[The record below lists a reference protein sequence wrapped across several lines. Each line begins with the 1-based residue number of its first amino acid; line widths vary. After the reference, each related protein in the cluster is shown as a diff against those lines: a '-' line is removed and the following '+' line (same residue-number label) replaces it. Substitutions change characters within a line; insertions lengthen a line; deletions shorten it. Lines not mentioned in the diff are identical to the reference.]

1 MRNISLLPLAALLAV
16 AAGCGTEVKE
26 QTSSSVPRRDL
37 TLVTQS
43 AQVEVASPLE
53 TQMLRTSRRGVHS
66 SRMAARL
73 APVAAAAPVLAAPQP
88 VVQPVPAA
96 PAATPT
102 SNRELPPGKT
112 VTLIPVSSGP
122 SNGTDKGADAFPA
135 ERGHTVRAHGGG
147 GTCRGGGRGPDIG
160 MAPAPR
166 PDFR

>member
-1 MRNISLLPLAALLAV
+1 MRNISLLPLAALMAI

-26 QTSSSVPRRDL
+26 QTSSSVPQRDL
-37 TLVTQS
+37 TLVTQT

-53 TQMLRTSRRGVHS
+53 TQLLRSPSRSVHR

-73 APVAAAAPVLAAPQP
+73 APAAAPAPVVVAAPQP
-88 VVQPVPAA
+88 VAQPVPTA

-102 SNRELPPGKT
+102 SNRELLPGKT
-112 VTLIPVSSGP
+112 VTVIPVSSGP
-122 SNGTDKGADAFPA
+122 SIGTDKTNDFPG
-135 ERGHTVRAHGGG
+135 ERGHPVRAHGGG

>member
-26 QTSSSVPRRDL
+26 QTSSSVPQRDL
-37 TLVTQS
+37 TLVTQT

-53 TQMLRTSRRGVHS
+53 TQLLRTPSRSVHR

-73 APVAAAAPVLAAPQP
+73 APAAAPKPVVAAPQP

-122 SNGTDKGADAFPA
+122 SIGTDKTAEFPG

>member
-1 MRNISLLPLAALLAV
+1 MRNISLLPLAALMAV
-16 AAGCGTEVKE
+16 AVGCGTEVKE
-26 QTSSSVPRRDL
+26 PASSSVPQRDL
-37 TLVTQS
+37 TLINQT

-53 TQMLRTSRRGVHS
+53 TQLLWTPSRSVHR

-73 APVAAAAPVLAAPQP
+73 APTAAPAPVVAAPQP
-88 VVQPVPAA
+88 VAQPAPAV

-102 SNRELPPGKT
+102 SNRELLPGKT
-112 VTLIPVSSGP
+112 VTVIPVSSGP
-122 SNGTDKGADAFPA
+122 SIGTDKTAEFPG
-135 ERGHTVRAHGGG
+135 ERGHTMRAHGGG